1 MGDRVTQAPTTST
14 SRIPGMLMLG
24 GGVLLVF
31 AVYLWI
37 WLSRDAVLETAGQPI
52 ATMTQQLT
60 PTVSVAQ
67 TSLDS
72 RREQARRHPRD
83 GRVWALLA
91 YAAFE
96 ADAYSEAAAAFE
108 KAVSVS
114 SKVAADPGVLCDW
127 ADAIGMA
134 QGGKLRGKPTEL
146 VSRALE
152 LRSDY
157 PKALE
162 MAGSAAYEERQFAL
176 AAHYWSRLLLQMPQG
191 TAGRQALE
199 EGIARA
205 EQLGDLPPGKR

>member
-1 MGDRVTQAPTTST
+1 MGDTVTQAPSANA
-14 SRIPGMLMLG
+14 SRIHSLLVLG
-24 GGVLLVF
+24 GGVLLVL
-31 AVYLWI
+31 AVCI
-37 WLSRDAVLETAGQPI
+37 WVLLSREAVLKTAGLPI
-52 ATMTQQLT
+52 ADMPEQLP
-60 PTVSVAQ
+60 PTVTVGQ
-67 TSLDS
+67 VSLDT
-72 RREQARRHPRD
+72 RREDARRYPRD

-96 ADAYSEAAAAFE
+96 ADAYAEAASAFE

-127 ADAIGMA
+127 ADALGMA

-146 VSRALE
+146 ISRALE
-152 LRSDY
+152 LRSDH

-191 TAGRQALE
+191 SVGSRALK

-205 EQLGDLPPGKR
+205 ERLAATPIGNR